1 VQIGKVLLVDDEP
14 DIRVIGEM
22 SLRDVGGWEVVLAA
36 SGGEA
41 VELAARELPD
51 VIVLD
56 VMMPGMDGPATLAA
70 LRSRAETREI
80 PVIFMTAK
88 ALEEELL
95 RLRSL
100 GAIGVLNKPF
110 DPLTLPE
117 QMQRLINEGV

>member
-1 VQIGKVLLVDDEP
+1 MQIGKVLLVDDEP